1 MSTHE
6 PEFEAPAPEE
16 VVVPALPPAAMQ
28 TEFDTRDIEARA
40 VEARQAEARQAEMEE
55 AERRRALER
64 GNGAKSKGV
73 KGLRVMSLLVMIAGV
88 LLIAA
93 GAVTWY
99 EVSKQLSD
107 EHIVVSNDASHFAG
121 SRVEDPLTAY
131 AEANTI
137 RKHALAASHGQTY
150 AQLAQDDPV
159 RQTVMTASFLRA
171 SLYTSVVSFGVA
183 AFAAVTGV
191 LMIIIGYVL
200 RRLSGIVDAVRGAP
214 AAAV

>member
-16 VVVPALPPAAMQ
+16 VVVPAPVPAAPP
-28 TEFDTRDIEARA
+28 TEFDTSDVEARA
-40 VEARQAEARQAEMEE
+40 LEARQAEARQAEIEE
-55 AERRRALER
+55 AERRDA
-64 GNGAKSKGV
+64 AKSTGV
-73 KGLRVMSLLVMIAGV
+73 KGLRVLSLLVIIAGA

-99 EVSKQLSD
+99 VVGTQLRD
-107 EHIVVSNDASHFAG
+107 EHIVVSDDASQFSG
-121 SRVEDPLTAY
+121 SRVQDPFTAF
-131 AEANTI
+131 AQADTI
-137 RKHALAASHGQTY
+137 RKHALAASGGKTY

-171 SLYTSVVSFGVA
+171 SLFTSVVSFGVA
-183 AFAAVTGV
+183 LFAVAVGV

-200 RRLSGIVDAVRGAP
+200 RRLSRIVDLMRGAP
-214 AAAV
+214 ATA